1 VKYGSLIPLLQERYV
16 FLQRVSW
23 GEERT
28 PTQGLFWSAPSW
40 AA

>member
-1 VKYGSLIPLLQERYV
+1 VKYGSLIPLPQERYV